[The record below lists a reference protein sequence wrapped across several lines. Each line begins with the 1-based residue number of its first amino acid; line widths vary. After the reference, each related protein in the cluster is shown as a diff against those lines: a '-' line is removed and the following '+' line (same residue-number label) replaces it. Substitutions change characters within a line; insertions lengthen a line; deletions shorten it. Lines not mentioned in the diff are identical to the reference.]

1 MNYSN
6 PYVHVTE
13 AERNNILIKERFRI
27 AYYWLP
33 YKNISRIMVRHL
45 AINVKRNLNL
55 FPVIGVVLDYYIPH
69 MILSQSNWYYKK
81 YFQVAFSSYV
91 QASQV
96 DDPNNTNHLRTLD
109 EIYLCLAPN
118 FQGIHQ
124 ITELRMGQFIK

>member
-1 MNYSN
+1 M
-6 PYVHVTE
+6 
-13 AERNNILIKERFRI
+13 I
-27 AYYWLP
+27 
-33 YKNISRIMVRHL
+33 RHL
-45 AINVKRNLNL
+45 AMNVPQNLNI
-55 FPVIGVVLDYYIPH
+55 FPAKVVVPDHYIPH

-124 ITELRMGQFIK
+124 ITELRMGQLIK